1 MKPLTHSDLR
11 GTWGTILLPI
21 NQDESI
27 DFVRLAEQI
36 DVLLNA
42 GVQGIYTNG
51 TAAEFYSQTEE
62 EFDRIHELLAER
74 CEKAGMPFQIG
85 ANHTSAQCALA
96 RLERA
101 IQLKP
106 GAFQIILPD
115 WYPLSDEETIT
126 FFTRIAQAAGSISLV
141 LYNPPHAKRVIG
153 PELYGRIYRAI
164 PQFIGIKVAP
174 LDKGWFDKVQQQA
187 PNLAIFV
194 PGHNLATG
202 FKWGAAGS
210 YSNVA
215 CLQPAGAA
223 RWYEL
228 MKSDLSAAL
237 AFEARILEFLKRHII
252 PTDYCNAAKDKWMA
266 AIGNWAQMGT
276 RLRWPYRFV
285 PESEAKRLQP
295 IARQALPELFEND

>member
-11 GTWGTILLPI
+11 GTWGTLLLPI

-27 DFVRLAEQI
+27 DFVRLADQI
-36 DVLLNA
+36 DSLL
-42 GVQGIYTNG
+42 GTGIQGIYTNG

-62 EFDRIHELLAER
+62 EFDRIHQLLAER

-85 ANHTSAQCALA
+85 ANHTSAQVALV
-96 RLERA
+96 RLQRMT
-101 IQLKP
+101 QLKP
-106 GAFQIILPD
+106 GAFQIVLPD
-115 WYPLSDEETIT
+115 WYPLSDDETIA
-126 FFTRIAQAAGSISLV
+126 FLTRIAEAAGSIGLV
-141 LYNPPHAKRVIG
+141 IYNPPHAKRVIG
-153 PELYGRIYRAI
+153 AELYGRICRTI
-164 PQFIGIKVAP
+164 PQLIGIKVAP
-174 LDKGWFDKVQQQA
+174 PNKEWFEKVQQQS

-194 PGHNLATG
+194 PGHNLASG
-202 FKWGAAGS
+202 FSWGAAGS

-228 MKSDLSAAL
+228 MKRDLSSAL
-237 AFEARILEFLKRHII
+237 AFESRILEFLKRYII

-266 AIGNWAQMGT
+266 AIGNWADVGT

-295 IARQALPELFEND
+295 LAREALPELF